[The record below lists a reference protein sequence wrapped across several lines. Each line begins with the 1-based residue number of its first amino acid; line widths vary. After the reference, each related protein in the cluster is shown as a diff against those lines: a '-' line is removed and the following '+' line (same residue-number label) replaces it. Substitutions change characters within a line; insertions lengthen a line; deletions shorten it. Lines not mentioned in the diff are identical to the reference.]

1 MVYICRGMILGFKD
15 LGFRI
20 YLLVVVLIS
29 FSSDIIA
36 QSYTLSPENLD
47 DATYSHVKVI
57 GQDEEGFYL
66 LQSNLSLA
74 TERDR
79 IGFKNRKY
87 KISFYD
93 FNLRKK
99 WDKIL
104 TPFEDGANV
113 EAVTFFNAH
122 ILVLQSKYQR
132 GESTVTFFTDVYNNT
147 GKTEKSN
154 LRLGECHYGKNN
166 DLGKIKLVTSTA
178 RLTGAMYF
186 EEEADNEIHVQKIVF
201 DSSLK
206 VLSQHQLVIP
216 YEDKRIM
223 QTEYALSEKGDFIS
237 LVQLN
242 DKNPENE
249 KKRLLQ
255 YHLFVNRAG
264 QNAFK
269 EYNITSDNKPMTEA
283 ALAIDNLNS
292 NAVVVG
298 FYADKNSSS
307 GAGVLYTTLSLNHDD
322 SLHLN
327 SYSIKGD
334 TQIKLIGERNEDG
347 NLGLFSYPI
356 QRIVL
361 RGDGGAVIMAEAA
374 YTSEYSYYDY
384 FTQSF
389 TRRTE
394 YHFDNIVV
402 MSINSHGGV
411 DWTHVMRKNQ
421 STMDDGGFLSSFISA
436 LSSDRIVVIYNNDIS
451 RNNEVISYEV
461 SAKGEL
467 KNNKIIRSSERIF
480 ILPRAGKQVDDETLI
495 VPAIVK
501 KRMYL
506 VKIKI

>member
-1 MVYICRGMILGFKD
+1 ML
-15 LGFRI
+15 
-20 YLLVVVLIS
+20 LIS
-29 FSSDIIA
+29 AFSYS
-36 QSYTLSPENLD
+36 QSYTISPENLD

-66 LQSNLSLA
+66 LQSNLSL
-74 TERDR
+74 TSERDR

-87 KISFYD
+87 KISYYD

-99 WDKIL
+99 WDKVL
-104 TPFEDGANV
+104 SPFEDGANV

-132 GESTVTFFTDVYNNT
+132 SENTVTFFTDIYNNT
-147 GKTEKSN
+147 GKTEKST

-166 DLGKIKLVTSTA
+166 DLGKVKLVTSTS

-186 EEEADNEIHVQKIVF
+186 EEETDNEIHVQTIAF

-206 VLSQHQLVIP
+206 VISQQKLIIP

-223 QTEYALSEKGDFIS
+223 QIEYALSENGDFIS
-237 LVQLN
+237 LVQIN

-255 YHLFVNRAG
+255 YHLFVNRIG
-264 QNAFK
+264 QNNFK
-269 EYNITSDNKPMTEA
+269 EFALTSENKPMTEA
-283 ALAIDNLNS
+283 ALAIDNLNR
-292 NAVVVG
+292 NVVVVG

-307 GAGVLYTTLSLNHDD
+307 GAGILYTTLSLSYDD

-327 SYSIKGD
+327 TYSIKGD

-347 NLGLFSYPI
+347 NPGLFSYPI

-361 RGDGGAVIMAEAA
+361 RGDGGVVIMAEAA

-421 STMDDGGFLSSFISA
+421 ASIDDGGFLSSFISA

-467 KNNKIIRSSERIF
+467 KSNKIIHSSERIF
-480 ILPRAGKQVDDETLI
+480 ILPKAGKQVDDETLI